1 MHYIAK
7 TARGGPSV
15 SWSSSMQQ
23 QPSSSPSDPWDQV
36 PAILARIQPPTI
48 PARDFRLDVFGAVGD
63 GVKDCT
69 EAFRAAIAAASEAD
83 GGRIVVPAGDWLTG
97 PIHLRSNIELH
108 VAEGATV
115 RFRTDAEAYLPMVL
129 TRWEGVELYNYSP
142 LIYAFECENVAITGS
157 GTLGGQGSN
166 DTWWKWRDKVKFG
179 WQPGTPQQKPA
190 RLMLFILGEHDVPVE
205 ARRFG
210 EGYWLRPNMIQP
222 YRCRNIL
229 IEGVTI
235 RNSPMWHIHC
245 VLSQNITIRKVTVI
259 GHGPETDGANPES
272 CRDVLIED
280 CYFDTG
286 DDCIAI
292 KSGRN
297 GDGRRIN
304 VPSENIIVRNC
315 VMRDGHGA
323 IVIGS
328 ELTGGVRNVF
338 AENLEMDSRNL
349 DRALRIKTNSHRG
362 GLVENI
368 HMRNSVVKSLGG
380 EVVQVNLDY
389 EEGDTGKFTPIVR
402 HIHVDNLVS
411 QGGKIGL
418 QLKAYERS
426 PVQDVRITNCRFDG
440 VEQPF
445 ELRHTQDLHLA
456 NVTINGITYNG
467 EPEA

>member
-1 MHYIAK
+1 MESAA
-7 TARGGPSV
+7 T
-15 SWSSSMQQ
+15 MQQ
-23 QPSSSPSDPWDQV
+23 NPWDQV
-36 PAILARIQPPTI
+36 PEILARIRPPVF
-48 PARDFRLDVFGAVGD
+48 PAQDFPITDFGAFGD
-63 GVKDCT
+63 GVHDNT
-69 EAFRAAIAAASEAD
+69 IAFRNAIAAASAAG
-83 GGRIVVPAGDWLTG
+83 GGRVTVPAGNWFTG
-97 PIHLRSNIELH
+97 PIHLASNINLH
-108 VAEGATV
+108 LAKGAVV
-115 RFRTDAEAYLPMVL
+115 RFSTDPEACLPLVL

-142 LIYAFECENVAITGS
+142 LIYACDCENIAITGE
-157 GTLGGQGSN
+157 GTLDGQGSN

-179 WQPGTPQQKPA
+179 WQPGTPNQKAA
-190 RLMLFILGEHDVPVE
+190 RMMLFVLGEYDVPVE

-210 EGYWLRPNMIQP
+210 EGYFLRPNMIQP

-235 RNSPMWHIHC
+235 RNAPMWHVHV
-245 VLSQNITIRKVTVI
+245 VLCENVTVRGITVI
-259 GHGPETDGANPES
+259 GHGPETDGTNPES
-272 CRDVLIED
+272 TRDMLIED

-297 GDGRRIN
+297 GDGRRLM
-304 VPSENIIVRNC
+304 VPSENIVVRNC
-315 VMRDGHGA
+315 TMRDGHGA

-338 AENLEMDSRNL
+338 AENLVMDSPNL

-380 EVVQVNLDY
+380 EVVQINLDY
-389 EEGDTGKFTPIVR
+389 EEGDTGAHTPVVR
-402 HIHVDNLVS
+402 NIAVENLVS

-426 PVQDVRITNCRFDG
+426 PLQGVRITNCRFDG
-440 VEQPF
+440 VAQPF
-445 ELRHTQDLHLA
+445 ELRHAHGLVLE
-456 NVTINGITYNG
+456 NVIINGIPYDG
-467 EPEA
+467 DLSV

>member
-1 MHYIAK
+1 
-7 TARGGPSV
+7 
-15 SWSSSMQQ
+15 MQATTQ
-23 QPSSSPSDPWDQV
+23 QPAASGWDMV
-36 PAILARIQPPTI
+36 PEILARIRPPAI
-48 PARDFRLDVFGAVGD
+48 PARDFPLTDFGAQGN
-63 GVKDCT
+63 GQHDCT
-69 EAFRAAIAAASEAD
+69 EAFRAAIAAASEAG

-97 PIHLRSNIELH
+97 PIHLRSRIELH
-108 VAEGATV
+108 IEEGATV
-115 RFRTDAEAYLPMVL
+115 RFRTEAEAYLPMVL

-142 LIYAFECENVAITGS
+142 LIYALDCEDIAITGR
-157 GTLGGQGSN
+157 GTLDGQGSN

-190 RLMLFILGEHDVPVE
+190 RLMLFVLGEYDVPVE

-245 VLSQNITIRKVTVI
+245 VLSQNITVRGVTVI

-315 VMRDGHGA
+315 TMRDGHGA

-338 AENLEMDSRNL
+338 AENLEMDSPNL

-389 EEGDTGKFTPIVR
+389 EEGDTGHFTPVVR
-402 HIHVDNLVS
+402 EIHVDNLVS

-426 PVQDVRITNCRFDG
+426 PITGVRVSNCRFEG
-440 VEQPF
+440 VEQAF
-445 ELRHTQDLHLA
+445 ELRHADGLA
-456 NVTINGITYNG
+456 LDNVVINGVRYDGRVT
-467 EPEA
+467 E